1 MNDITYAVS
10 VDVNNPII
18 PYNVYVA
25 SVLDSNVRYLEVTL
39 YENGNVI
46 TLSNTATAT
55 ASLVTDNVLVDDSV
69 ECTISNNIITVPLED
84 LQRHGNLDVQVTV
97 TEGEKVLAIPFPIQ
111 VRVTPNIAE
120 NAQIDENSLGSYA
133 EVVREIAEARG
144 DYETLNLR
152 IAAATSPEAIYEI
165 IQDYLIEHPIK
176 EIAGFVFPEMFG
188 AKGDGETDDTLAVQV
203 AINYAIQYNS
213 DNEHNHVAFKG
224 KPDSRYMISS
234 PIDIIMPNS
243 TYLYGEFDFQ
253 GAELVV
259 KNDVELQYVLKYHNP
274 AANHNDV
281 HSKGGIRNLTI
292 NGNLESAHTG
302 LYITCCSAAL
312 FEKINIYDCRRGIYL
327 TNINSGETIIRDCT
341 SRRNIMLDLYNQLD
355 SGNLKLD
362 GVFAES
368 GRGEELNTEDKI
380 NLVKTQCVGFEITC
394 DDAFIENCVAIDH
407 VIGVKLSGG
416 DNKVIGCH
424 PWNMALNQLKS
435 SCCFFTN
442 GGNYFVNNTCDRFH
456 IGIYNRFN
464 VPNFYVNTL
473 FTNQA
478 LNSSDNSDTPNYCWY
493 LDPTYAAKT
502 KGQVINAVNTKVNG
516 NTRQWERDL
525 YWCNTDD
532 YRINDS
538 GTTGHHLLGYR
549 PSKIED
555 GYLAKVESVA
565 GNIPIDTDC
574 KYAAYQVKPNES
586 PVTNGAS
593 NGVLT
598 ANGCRFISYT
608 DGTSFYHR
616 IISSSSQT
624 VRFLI
629 KKDHFTEGRRY
640 LICFKYSANR
650 DNVNVKILNTDIILR
665 PFTDS
670 VKGLIGDGV
679 TRTYY
684 NVFTATATT
693 SVGIG
698 FDYGTY
704 ASGDILTVSDVC
716 VFDVTDVPR
725 YFMENGTAYAAR
737 LYAHCG
743 ITTDDVPVLANTEVS
758 FKALKLPVNMDN
770 SDNTLVV
777 DHDYYDIG
785 YDNCGRA
792 KFHPKV
798 TYIPEVKEDLQADPP
813 VEGVKSNNLNNY
825 ALLTADAQS
834 VAVDVMVIN
843 AVKSPFKAKTNN
855 FGSSVRRNDQGDIV
869 SLHAQNNLGMLY
881 GYDQMP
887 VAFRYLPDQTEND
900 FTPISFRF
908 GKTLGCDDP
917 VVDSGGLLPVYNRG
931 EVYAVKKGCK
941 PWEQEQSP
949 LPTVLYQI
957 TPVEDGTISAGGG
970 SQIVSGV
977 VNQNGT
983 ITFTDSDRNTF
994 TTTGASVIGPQGDPG
1009 QDYVLTNQDKSDI
1022 ADIVLGELPTTE
1034 GVLYGNT
1041 SD

>member
-1 MNDITYAVS
+1 MLIRRILLIYA
-10 VDVNNPII
+10 DFTGI
-18 PYNVYVA
+18 A
-25 SVLDSNVRYLEVTL
+25 
-39 YENGNVI
+39 
-46 TLSNTATAT
+46 
-55 ASLVTDNVLVDDSV
+55 
-69 ECTISNNIITVPLED
+69 ED
-84 LQRHGNLDVQVTV
+84 
-97 TEGEKVLAIPFPIQ
+97 KVLTVSEKLWQYDTGRKLCVSGISDMDETTEVHFARPLSERAI
-111 VRVTPNIAE
+111 VRMGTYSSEHGTLTVDIPDLFLEYADGTPGKVWVHIRQTDTSA
-120 NAQIDENSLGSYA
+120 YT
-133 EVVREIAEARG
+133 VREINIIIKPRKRPD
-144 DYETLNLR
+144 DYISPMEV
-152 IAAATSPEAIYEI
+152 AAGKNFITPE
-165 IQDYLIEHPIK
+165 L
-176 EIAGFVFPEMFG
+176 FG
-188 AKGDGETDDTLAVQV
+188 AKGDGVTDDTAALQG
-203 AINYAIQYNS
+203 AINAAISGN
-213 DNEHNHVAFKG
+213 VPFKG
-224 KPDSRYMISS
+224 TPNKRYLISNG
-234 PIDIIMPNS
+234 IDIIMPNS

-253 GAELVV
+253 GSELIV
-259 KNDVELQYVLKYHNP
+259 KSDSELQYVIKYHNP
-274 AANHNDV
+274 AANHSDV

-312 FEKINIYDCRRGIYL
+312 FEKINIYNCRRGIYL
-327 TNINSGETIIRDCT
+327 TNINSGETIIKDCT
-341 SRRNIMLDLYNQLD
+341 SRRKSTFDPNDPNDKDLDLYDQLISRTESLSGYFIEEVTD
-355 SGNLKLD
+355 SKT
-362 GVFAES
+362 GVVTRVRS
-368 GRGEELNTEDKI
+368 EELINDNNRILVSVNPTDREPESQEFADEVKLTVSRPLTEEEKKNKKKHIGPDPDPDNDGRAEEYVYYSESEVI
-380 NLVKTQCVGFEITC
+380 NHFKVNLIRTQCVGFEITC

-456 IGIYNRFN
+456 IGIYSRFN

-493 LDPTYAAKT
+493 LDPNYAAKT

-549 PSKIED
+549 PGKIED

-593 NGVLT
+593 NGILT

-798 TYIPEVKEDLQADPP
+798 TYIPEVRADPQADPP
-813 VEGVKSNNLNNY
+813 VERVKSNNLNNY

-843 AVKSPFKAKTNN
+843 AVKSPFKAKANN
-855 FGSSVRRNDQGDIV
+855 FGSGVRRNDQGDIA

-887 VAFRYLPDQTEND
+887 VAFRYLPDQTENN

-917 VVDSGGLLPVYNRG
+917 VVDSGGLSPVYNKG
-931 EVYAVKKGCK
+931 EVYAVKKGCC
-941 PWEQEQSP
+941 PWEPKQSP

-957 TPVEDGTISAGGG
+957 TPVERYGG
-970 SQIVSGV
+970 
-977 VNQNGT
+977 
-983 ITFTDSDRNTF
+983 
-994 TTTGASVIGPQGDPG
+994 
-1009 QDYVLTNQDKSDI
+1009 
-1022 ADIVLGELPTTE
+1022 
-1034 GVLYGNT
+1034 
-1041 SD
+1041 

>member
-1 MNDITYAVS
+1 MIYA
-10 VDVNNPII
+10 DFTGI
-18 PYNVYVA
+18 A
-25 SVLDSNVRYLEVTL
+25 
-39 YENGNVI
+39 
-46 TLSNTATAT
+46 
-55 ASLVTDNVLVDDSV
+55 
-69 ECTISNNIITVPLED
+69 ED
-84 LQRHGNLDVQVTV
+84 
-97 TEGEKVLAIPFPIQ
+97 KVLTVSEKLWQYDTGRKLCVSGISDMDETTEVHFARPLSERAI
-111 VRVTPNIAE
+111 VRMGTYDSEHGTLTVDIPDLFLEYADGTPGKVWVHIRQTDTSA
-120 NAQIDENSLGSYA
+120 YT
-133 EVVREIAEARG
+133 VREINIIINPRKRPD
-144 DYETLNLR
+144 DYISPMEV
-152 IAAATSPEAIYEI
+152 AAGKNFITPE
-165 IQDYLIEHPIK
+165 L
-176 EIAGFVFPEMFG
+176 FG
-188 AKGDGETDDTLAVQV
+188 AKGDGVTDDTAALQG
-203 AINYAIQYNS
+203 AINAAISGN
-213 DNEHNHVAFKG
+213 VPFKG
-224 KPDSRYMISS
+224 TPNKRYLITS
-234 PIDIIMPNS
+234 PVVIDFAS
-243 TYLYGEFDFQ
+243 HEYLYGEFDFQ
-253 GAELVV
+253 GAEL
-259 KNDVELQYVLKYHNP
+259 KADADSNLPFVLKYVCVKHF
-274 AANHNDV
+274 HNDI

-292 NGNLESAHTG
+292 NGNNESVHTG
-302 LYITCCSAAL
+302 LYICRSRGAL
-312 FEKINIYDCRRGIYL
+312 FEKINIYDCRRGIL
-327 TNINSGETIIRDCT
+327 MEDSGESIIRDCT
-341 SRRNIMLDLYNQLD
+341 SRRNSSLDLYNQLN
-355 SGNLKLD
+355 SGNLKLA
-362 GVFAES
+362 GVFAEP
-368 GRGEELNTEDKI
+368 GRGEELTEADKI
-380 NLVKTQCVGFEITC
+380 DLIKTQCVGFEITC
-394 DDAFIENCVAIDH
+394 PDSFIEDCVAIDH
-407 VIGVKLSGG
+407 VIGIKISGG
-416 DNKVIGCH
+416 DNKVSGCH
-424 PWNMALNQLKS
+424 PWNMAVDQLRS
-435 SCCFFTN
+435 SCCFMVT
-442 GGNYFVNNTCDRFH
+442 GGTYCVNNTCDRFY
-456 IGIYNRFN
+456 IGIYCRFN
-464 VPNFYVNTL
+464 VPNFFVNTL

-478 LNSSDNSDTPNYCWY
+478 LNSSDNSDAPNYCWY

-549 PSKIED
+549 PGKIED

-813 VEGVKSNNLNNY
+813 VKGVESNNLNNY

-843 AVKSPFKAKTNN
+843 AVKSPFKAKANN
-855 FGSSVRRNDQGDIV
+855 FGSGVRRNDQGDIV

-887 VAFRYLPDQTEND
+887 VAFRYLPDQTENN

-917 VVDSGGLLPVYNRG
+917 VVDSGSLSPVYNQG
-931 EVYAVKKGCK
+931 EVYAVKKDCK
-941 PWEQEQSP
+941 PWEPGQSP
-949 LPTVLYQI
+949 LPTVLLSV
-957 TPVEDGTISAGGG
+957 TPVERYGG
-970 SQIVSGV
+970 
-977 VNQNGT
+977 
-983 ITFTDSDRNTF
+983 
-994 TTTGASVIGPQGDPG
+994 
-1009 QDYVLTNQDKSDI
+1009 
-1022 ADIVLGELPTTE
+1022 
-1034 GVLYGNT
+1034 
-1041 SD
+1041 